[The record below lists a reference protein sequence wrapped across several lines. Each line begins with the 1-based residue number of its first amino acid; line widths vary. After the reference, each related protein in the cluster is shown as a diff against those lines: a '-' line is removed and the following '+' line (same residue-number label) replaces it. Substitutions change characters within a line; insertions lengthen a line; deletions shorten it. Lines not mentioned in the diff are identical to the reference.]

1 MRFLKMLTYDSIE
14 NMFEVVIDVTT
25 LFINEI
31 YINKENLTEKRKNF
45 EWISDLLSV
54 DTTYMHNS
62 MRK

>member
-31 YINKENLTEKRKNF
+31 YINKENLTERRKNVF
-45 EWISDLLSV
+45 PIF
-54 DTTYMHNS
+54 
-62 MRK
+62 